1 MKKVLLILFLISIWN
16 IGFSQ
21 ETYKKNIIG
30 VGMAASLA
38 VQRIQY
44 QSPDG
49 YYILLDHTLTTTKI
63 TPVFAFSYDYR
74 VNSSLS
80 IGGALGYQLVEMS
93 NNYLQEYKF
102 ISLER
107 YNVSMRLLY
116 FYKEYERFRLYSGLR
131 LGININS
138 IMAKAVDPSWAE
150 NFETM
155 NGIQYAP
162 QLIGIGA
169 QFNMTPDILIVGE
182 ICIGTPYVLY
192 FGMAVNL

>member
-1 MKKVLLILFLISIWN
+1 MKKVFLIVLLASLWN

-30 VGMAASLA
+30 AGMAASLA

-49 YYILLDHTLTTTKI
+49 FFFVLFDHTLTTTKI

-93 NNYLQEYKF
+93 NNYLQ
-102 ISLER
+102 
-107 YNVSMRLLY
+107 
-116 FYKEYERFRLYSGLR
+116 
-131 LGININS
+131 
-138 IMAKAVDPSWAE
+138 
-150 NFETM
+150 
-155 NGIQYAP
+155 
-162 QLIGIGA
+162 
-169 QFNMTPDILIVGE
+169 
-182 ICIGTPYVLY
+182 
-192 FGMAVNL
+192 